1 MSIEIKKIGSVKKV
15 KKPWGYEKWI
25 ADGAPNFKY
34 ALKEIFFKS
43 GFKSSIQFHEFK
55 EETSYVQEGTG
66 MLYYSLEKINFEKYR
81 NNGYTN
87 EDMKDIL
94 NNFHHEEL
102 KPGMVYHI
110 KPGIIHRVEAVTD
123 LTLIESSTIELDDVI
138 RINDEWG
145 RNNGTINKEH
155 NNFSVPSNFFI
166 SQIKRMNLIKENVR
180 GKVLLCSYGVNFQHT
195 ISKTLL
201 QNDCSEIWHFNF
213 ANPKE
218 NVTIRKLNEKNEIQF
233 TLGPK
238 LDDIPEK
245 TFDSIISSEELP
257 YQKTPQNVISKYYEL
272 LKNSGVLVASTVN
285 SEPPIETIETDIQKF
300 GLSKDEFMKLF
311 KKEFSNNKLYSQL
324 NSIDVFH
331 NSDINDGSISKL
343 RSVAKNFLLKV
354 DPNSNFYKLHLQ
366 KTVLKMHEKNQKSKS
381 DTYMPI
387 PYENAHSPAYFIA
400 ICKKSISN

>member
-55 EETSYVQEGTG
+55 EETSYVQNGTG
-66 MLYYSLEKINFEKYR
+66 MLYYSTEKINFEKYR

-87 EDMKDIL
+87 EDMQDIL

-110 KPGIIHRVEAVTD
+110 KPGTIHRVEAITD
-123 LTLIESSTIELDDVI
+123 LTLIESSTIELEDVI

-145 RNNGTINKEH
+145 RDDGKINTEH
-155 NNFSVPSNFFI
+155 NTLSIPSNFYI
-166 SQIKRMNLIKENVR
+166 SQIKRMDLIKENVQ
-180 GKVLLCSYGVNFQHT
+180 GKILFCSYGVNLQYT
-195 ISKTLL
+195 MSNILL
-201 QNDCSEIWHFNF
+201 QNNCSEIWHFDF

-218 NVTIRKLNEKNEIQF
+218 NITIRKLNEKNEIQF
-233 TLGPK
+233 TFGPK

-245 TFDSIISSEELP
+245 TFDSIISSEELS
-257 YQKTPQNVISKYYEL
+257 YQKNPQDVITKYYKL
-272 LKNSGVLVASTVN
+272 LKNSGVLIASTVN
-285 SEPPIETIETDIQKF
+285 SESSIETIETDIQKF

-324 NSIDVFH
+324 NSIDVSH
-331 NSDINDGSISKL
+331 NSDIEDGSISKL

-366 KTVLKMHEKNQKSKS
+366 KTVLKMREKNQKSYS
-381 DTYMPI
+381 ETYVPI
-387 PYENAHSPAYFIA
+387 PYENTHSSAYFIA